1 MNYVV
6 GLCGTHGT
14 GKSTILQSVKSAG
27 FPSNETQLSRRA
39 QAELGWDSLAR
50 AQDSADN
57 MWALQNAIIS
67 AMAWRDVSIQTSKQ
81 LTIVERTPADA
92 WAYTAMWCQRLNI
105 DVFTDERALTY
116 RSQCDAL
123 ARQSY
128 AKFIY
133 VPAMDEVPFVA
144 DPHRA
149 DLPSRFFVASTID
162 NFLWSNE
169 LPTYKIKS
177 SSPAGRAS
185 EALEVMI
192 TSR

>member
-14 GKSTILQSVKSAG
+14 GKSTILQSVKAAG
-27 FPSNETQLSRRA
+27 FPSNETQLSRKA

-50 AQDSADN
+50 AQESADN
-57 MWALQNAIIS
+57 MWKLQNAILS
-67 AMAWRDVSIQTSKQ
+67 AMAWRDVEIQVSKKK
-81 LTIVERTPADA
+81 TIVERTPADT
-92 WAYTAMWCQRLNI
+92 WAYTSMWCNRLGI
-105 DVFTDERALTY
+105 DVFTDRHAVAY
-116 RSQCDAL
+116 RTQCIEL
-123 ARQSY
+123 ARQY
-128 AKFIY
+128 AKFVY
-133 VPAMDEVPFVA
+133 VPPMDEIPFVA

-149 DLPSRFFVASTID
+149 DLASRQFVATTID

>member
-1 MNYVV
+1 MKYVV

-14 GKSTILQSVKSAG
+14 GKSTILQSVKAAG
-27 FPSNETQLSRRA
+27 FPSNETQLSRKA
-39 QAELGWDSLAR
+39 QADLGWDSLAR

-57 MWALQNAIIS
+57 MWKLQNAILS
-67 AMAWRDVSIQTSKQ
+67 AMAWRDVQIQVSKKK
-81 LTIVERTPADA
+81 TIVERTPADT
-92 WAYTAMWCQRLNI
+92 WAYTVMWCNRLNI
-105 DVFTDERALTY
+105 DIFTDNRAIAY
-116 RSQCDAL
+116 RAQCVDL
-123 ARQSY
+123 ARHSY
-128 AKFIY
+128 AKFVY
-133 VPAMDEVPFVA
+133 VPQMDEIPFIA

-149 DLPSRFFVASTID
+149 DLASRQFVATSID

-177 SSPAGRAS
+177 SSPAARAS